1 MYILAVFDN
10 VGPDGI
16 WIPGLM
22 SRLVETNPSVY
33 NPPVYRTQT
42 HQRKLD
48 ETNGLLTIC
57 AVKNLVTVDFA
68 RLVSVVLSFSI
79 TQPSIELV

>member
-1 MYILAVFDN
+1 VYRLTVFDN

-22 SRLVETNPSVY
+22 SRLVEINPSVY
-33 NPPVYRTQT
+33 NPPVYHTQT

-48 ETNGLLTIC
+48 ETNGILTIC
-57 AVKNLVTVDFA
+57 TGKNLVTVNFLCLLSA
-68 RLVSVVLSFSI
+68 VFSFSI